1 MTEPRWGGGQY
12 KNKEKQQTE
21 RQAEIH
27 KFDGS
32 IYNSGTMTSVK
43 EKQQREITGGGV
55 GGRKELRAVANFRA
69 RRDIRTNGKQQPL
82 IRYYLDTH
90 VFSG

>member
-1 MTEPRWGGGQY
+1 
-12 KNKEKQQTE
+12 
-21 RQAEIH
+21 
-27 KFDGS
+27 
-32 IYNSGTMTSVK
+32 MTSVK

-55 GGRKELRAVANFRA
+55 GGGKELRAVANFRA